1 MVFPHG
7 STKSLETLIP
17 KIEIKIC
24 ILPPKIQ
31 LYQYV
36 ERFNML
42 INNNLKAMDCERL
55 DLLMDIESIR
65 LLLDNH

>member
-1 MVFPHG
+1 MYFTP
-7 STKSLETLIP
+7 EN
-17 KIEIKIC
+17 
-24 ILPPKIQ
+24 Q